1 MKNHVF
7 SLMHSPPPFP
17 ISNRHPHLGHRHQ
30 SSTGSASAP
39 HLRLD
44 VCIVVVLEQQCGR
57 LCVVFTGCDVQRW
70 EADLP
75 LCVVLQQQR
84 DH

>member
-1 MKNHVF
+1 MT
-7 SLMHSPPPFP
+7 
-17 ISNRHPHLGHRHQ
+17 PHILDTDPSHLLIPLV
-30 SSTGSASAP
+30 P

-75 LCVVLQQQR
+75 LCVVLQ
-84 DH
+84 